1 MHYSRTRQRIMCQIG
16 IQLCPVARLAVA
28 ATIEPLIDG
37 SNRSIAKI
45 RYHPRITAYAVV
57 VVMPSKLGR
66 QNRPP
71 VANANDAY
79 LSQPF
84 LHLST
89 RFAELLGRC
98 SAANQEPAFA
108 AQAAVVS
115 KTQKVE
121 RIGPAFVPQGVP
133 TLILPETD
141 RPGLLWVQAQAKFRK
156 AFT

>member
-1 MHYSRTRQRIMCQIG
+1 
-16 IQLCPVARLAVA
+16 
-28 ATIEPLIDG
+28 
-37 SNRSIAKI
+37 
-45 RYHPRITAYAVV
+45 
-57 VVMPSKLGR
+57 MPSQLGR

-84 LHLST
+84 LNLST